1 MSSHFY
7 VNLLLILHENG
18 GKFMVQNNDLLYGQ
32 SKQRLES
39 IFDAGTFVEL
49 GAYSRRSDAEEFVG
63 AVCGYGAV
71 NGKLVFAFSQDS
83 TRKKGAFDDKQAKKI
98 VDMYSLA
105 LKNGAPVVGVF
116 DSLGS
121 IVYDGAAALAAYGKV
136 MKCVS
141 EASGIIPQIAVVDG
155 VCAGS
160 MALIASM
167 FDFTVTIKDK
177 SKLYVNSPF
186 VVGDELKDNDF
197 ATKAGTSAC
206 CANDEVS
213 AFTYVKALVDI
224 LPSNNSEGA
233 FIGDVAD
240 DMNKLV
246 DFVPSAYTTDE
257 LVGKISDNSS
267 YVKLYSDYCE
277 TIGAYFATFGGIVAC
292 VIASNPE
299 KKGVLDIKASR
310 ICAKLVAFCDSF
322 NIPVINL
329 VDSEGLDV
337 SLEAEYSA
345 YSSELARLAT
355 AYASSSNAKVSV
367 IIGKAYGAAFTLL
380 GSKALGADMVYALQN
395 AEVSV
400 LSPEASVAFVWNDKI
415 NADVTR
421 ESLEAEWKEKCASA
435 TEACNIGEIDDIIEP
450 SELRKRICAAL
461 SMLAYKTNSVPTRKH
476 ANLPL

>member
-1 MSSHFY
+1 
-7 VNLLLILHENG
+7 
-18 GKFMVQNNDLLYGQ
+18 MVQNNDLLYGQ

-49 GAYSRRSDAEEFVG
+49 GAYSCRNNTEDFVG
-63 AVCGYGAV
+63 VVCGYGAV
-71 NGKLVFAFSQDS
+71 NVKLVFSFSQDS
-83 TRKKGAFDDKQAKKI
+83 TRKKGAFDDKHAKKI
-98 VDMYSLA
+98 IDMYSLA

-116 DSLGS
+116 DSFGA

-186 VVGDELKDNDF
+186 VVGDELKDNSF
-197 ATKAGTSAC
+197 ATKAGTSVY
-206 CANDEVS
+206 CADDES
-213 AFTYVKALVDI
+213 AAFNYVKTLVEL
-224 LPSNNSEGA
+224 LPSNNNEGA

-240 DMNKLV
+240 NMNKLV
-246 DFVPSAYTTDE
+246 DFDSSVYTADE
-257 LVGKISDNSS
+257 LVNKIADNSIS
-267 YVKLYSDYCE
+267 VKLYTEYCE
-277 TIGAYFATFGGIVAC
+277 NVSTYFATFGGILAC

-299 KKGVLDIKASR
+299 KKGILDIKADR
-310 ICAKLVAFCDSF
+310 VCAKLIAFCDSF
-322 NIPVINL
+322 NIPVVNL
-329 VDSEGLDV
+329 VNSEGLDV

-380 GSKALGADMVYALQN
+380 GSKALGADIVYALDS

-415 NADVTR
+415 NTDVSR
-421 ESLEAEWKEKCASA
+421 EELETEWKEKCASA
-435 TEACNIGEIDDIIEP
+435 AEACRIGEIDDVIEA

-461 SMLAYKTNSVPTRKH
+461 SMLAYKTDTTPTRKH
-476 ANLPL
+476 TNLPI

>member
-1 MSSHFY
+1 M
-7 VNLLLILHENG
+7 
-18 GKFMVQNNDLLYGQ
+18 
-32 SKQRLES
+32 
-39 IFDAGTFVEL
+39 EL
-49 GAYSRRSDAEEFVG
+49 GTYSRKSNAEDFVG
-63 AVCGYGAV
+63 VVCGYGAV

-98 VDMYSLA
+98 IDMYSLA
-105 LKNGAPVVGVF
+105 LKNGAPVIGVF
-116 DSLGS
+116 DSFGA
-121 IVYDGAAALAAYGKV
+121 IVYDGATALAAYGKV

-141 EASGIIPQIAVVDG
+141 EASGIIPQIAVIDG

-186 VVGDELKDNDF
+186 VVGNELEDNSF
-197 ATKAGTSAC
+197 ATKAGTSAY
-206 CANDEVS
+206 CADDES
-213 AFTYVKALVDI
+213 AALAYVKTLVDL
-224 LPSNNSEGA
+224 LPSNNNEGA

-240 DMNKLV
+240 NMNKLV
-246 DFVPSAYTTDE
+246 DFDPLVYTTDE
-257 LVGKISDNSS
+257 LVNKIADNSVS
-267 YVKLYSDYCE
+267 VKLYADYCE
-277 TIGAYFATFGGIVAC
+277 TIGVYFATFGGILAC

-299 KKGVLDIKASR
+299 KKGVLDIKAAR

-322 NIPVINL
+322 NIPIVNL

-355 AYASSSNAKVSV
+355 TYASSSNAKVSV
-367 IIGKAYGAAFTLL
+367 IVGKAYGAAFTLL
-380 GSKALGADMVYALQN
+380 GSKALGADIVYALEK

-415 NADVTR
+415 NTDVSR
-421 ESLEAEWKEKCASA
+421 EALEAEWKEKCASA
-435 TEACNIGEIDDIIEP
+435 TEACSIGEIDDIIEA

-461 SMLAYKTNSVPTRKH
+461 SMLAYKTDTTPTRKH

>member
-1 MSSHFY
+1 
-7 VNLLLILHENG
+7 
-18 GKFMVQNNDLLYGQ
+18 MVQNNDLLYGQ
-32 SKQRLES
+32 SKERLVS

-49 GAYSRRSDAEEFVG
+49 GAYSRRNDSDEFVG
-63 AVCGYGAV
+63 VVCGYGAV

-105 LKNGAPVVGVF
+105 LKNGAPVIGVF
-116 DSLGS
+116 DSFGA
-121 IVYDGAAALAAYGKV
+121 IVYDGAAALAAYGRV
-136 MKCVS
+136 MNCVAK
-141 EASGIIPQIAVVDG
+141 ASGIIPQIAVVDG

-160 MALIASM
+160 MALISSM

-186 VVGDELKDNDF
+186 VVGDELKDSDF
-197 ATKAGTSAC
+197 ATKAGTSAY
-206 CANDEVS
+206 CANDEAS
-213 AFTYVKALVDI
+213 AFEFVKTLVDI

-233 FIGDVAD
+233 FVGDVAD

-246 DFVPSAYTTDE
+246 DFAPASYTTDE
-257 LVGKISDNSS
+257 LVNKIADNSTS
-267 YVKLYSDYCE
+267 IKLYADYCE
-277 TIGAYFATFGGIVAC
+277 STNAYFATFGGILAC

-299 KKGVLDIKASR
+299 KKGVLDIKTAR
-310 ICAKLVAFCDSF
+310 ICAKLIAFCDNF
-322 NIPVINL
+322 NIPVVNL
-329 VDSEGLDV
+329 VNSEGLDV

-380 GSKALGADMVYALQN
+380 GSKALGADMVYALEN
-395 AEVSV
+395 AEVSI

-415 NADVTR
+415 NADVSR
-421 ESLEAEWKEKCASA
+421 ETLESEWKEKCASA
-435 TEACNIGEIDDIIEP
+435 AEACNIGEIDDIIEP
-450 SELRKRICAAL
+450 GELRKRICASL
-461 SMLAYKTNSVPTRKH
+461 SMLAYKSDSIPSRKH

>member
-1 MSSHFY
+1 
-7 VNLLLILHENG
+7 
-18 GKFMVQNNDLLYGQ
+18 MVQNNDLLYGQ

-63 AVCGYGAV
+63 VVCGYGAV

-105 LKNGAPVVGVF
+105 LKNGAPVIGVF
-116 DSLGS
+116 DSLGA

-141 EASGIIPQIAVVDG
+141 AVSGIIPQIAIVDG

-186 VVGDELKDNDF
+186 VVGNELKDNDF
-197 ATKAGTSAC
+197 ATKAGTSAY

-213 AFTYVKALVDI
+213 AFAYVKTLVDI
-224 LPSNNSEGA
+224 LPSNNNEGA

-240 DMNKLV
+240 NMNKLV
-246 DFVPSAYTTDE
+246 DFDPAAYTTDE
-257 LVGKISDNSS
+257 LVGKISDNSN
-267 YVKLYSDYCE
+267 YVKLYADYCD
-277 TIGAYFATFGGIVAC
+277 TMSAYFATFGGIVAC

-299 KKGVLDIKASR
+299 KKGVLDIKAAR
-310 ICAKLVAFCDSF
+310 ICAKLLAFCDSF
-322 NIPVINL
+322 NIPVVNL

-355 AYASSSNAKVSV
+355 TYASSSNAKVSV
-367 IIGKAYGAAFTLL
+367 IIGKAYGATFTLL
-380 GSKALGADMVYALQN
+380 GSKALGADMVYALPN

-400 LSPEASVAFVWNDKI
+400 LSPEASVAFVWNDRI
-415 NADVTR
+415 NSDVTR
-421 ESLEAEWKEKCASA
+421 EELEAEWKEKCASA
-435 TEACNIGEIDDIIEP
+435 AEACNIGEIDDVIEP

-461 SMLAYKTNSVPTRKH
+461 SMLAYKTSSVPTRKH